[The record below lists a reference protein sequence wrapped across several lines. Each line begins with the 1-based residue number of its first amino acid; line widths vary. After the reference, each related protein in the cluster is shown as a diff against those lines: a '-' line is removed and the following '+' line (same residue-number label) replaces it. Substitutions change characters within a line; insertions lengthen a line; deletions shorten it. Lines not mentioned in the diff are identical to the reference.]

1 MHFTKAFLALAL
13 VAAPIFAAPAATV
26 EDGVSAA
33 PLEAR
38 NTFVLCKPSKNTSGI
53 KSFKV
58 DIANAKAQGQS
69 AGFKAGKSGDPHGYN
84 SGDGIVWG
92 VDNCDN
98 KKNPLFEYPVFWD
111 TAAQK
116 EWKKGTKS
124 KDQSK
129 TPIRVVSDG
138 TREYALSS
146 IPKILTSSYES
157 PFSAPSSLSMLLRE
171 EDADKRATT
180 PGRLDPPGVDP
191 ARRRERSIR

>member
-1 MHFTKAFLALAL
+1 MSVFL
-13 VAAPIFAAPAATV
+13 FATHAIVQTNLPGAQLTL
-26 EDGVSAA
+26 SLI
-33 PLEAR
+33 PQ
-38 NTFVLCKPSKNTSGI
+38 TFVLCKPSKNTSGI

-124 KDQSK
+124 KDQGK
-129 TPIRVVSDG
+129 TPIRVV
-138 TREYALSS
+138 YANKNGG
-146 IPKILTSSYES
+146 ISYCGIMTHSEV
-157 PFSAPSSLSMLLRE
+157 
-171 EDADKRATT
+171 DKTYQ
-180 PGRLDPPGVDP
+180 GKGFFEHCV
-191 ARRRERSIR
+191 